1 MIVARGNDRLVIRR
15 KRDLV
20 EIVPWVGRVIAK
32 LDRFFGHFIGRY
44 AVEAVDGAVRGDAL

>member
-20 EIVPWVGRVIAK
+20 EIVPWVGRVIAN
-32 LDRFFGHFIGRY
+32 LGGVFFYFIGRY
-44 AVEAVDGAVRGDAL
+44 AVDTIEARHSC